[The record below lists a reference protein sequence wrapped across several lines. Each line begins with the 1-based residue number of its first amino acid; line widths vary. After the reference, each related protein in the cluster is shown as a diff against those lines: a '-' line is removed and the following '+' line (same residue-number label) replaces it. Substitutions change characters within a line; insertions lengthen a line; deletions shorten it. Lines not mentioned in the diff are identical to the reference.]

1 MDVIT
6 RNRREAHAPAIVPG
20 FTVVELV
27 VTISIVAVLAAVA
40 IPRFADQQ
48 GFKER
53 GLYDEALSAARYA
66 QKFAVATGCE
76 VQFSVA
82 GNAYVL
88 NQRATDCTTGL
99 FTRGVVHP
107 GTGAASFA
115 GPPSAGSGITFT
127 MTTGTVVFDA
137 LGKTSDGTTRTV
149 TVGSRTFQV
158 VGATG
163 FVQAP

>member
-1 MDVIT
+1 MGS
-6 RNRREAHAPAIVPG
+6 RHWRRKKTDAPAAASG
-20 FTVVELV
+20 FTVVELI

-53 GLYDEALSAARYA
+53 GFYDEALSAARYA

-88 NQRATDCTTGL
+88 NQRVTDCTTGG
-99 FTRGVVHP
+99 FTRAVAHP
-107 GTGAASFA
+107 GTQAASFT
-115 GPPSAGSGITFT
+115 GTTPSGIAFT
-127 MTTGTVVFDA
+127 MVPTATVVFDA

-149 TVGSRTFQV
+149 TVGSKSFLI